1 MSPNAYNEKN
11 WLIENI
17 DSIFKFFEELIFLF

>member
-11 WLIENI
+11 WLIENT
-17 DSIFKFFEELIFLF
+17 DYIFKFFEELIFLF